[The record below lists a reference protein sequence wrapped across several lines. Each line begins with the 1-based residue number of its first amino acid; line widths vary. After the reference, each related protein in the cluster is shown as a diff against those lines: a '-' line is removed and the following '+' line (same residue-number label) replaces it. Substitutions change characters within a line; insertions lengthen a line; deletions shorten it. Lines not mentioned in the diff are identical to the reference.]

1 MPSQSN
7 QSKSQHSQRESQPG
21 QSASV
26 GSSQVSVESSQV
38 SVESSQVS
46 VEPSQV
52 SPGCSQVSLE
62 SSQMSLEPSQ
72 VSPECS
78 QVSLESSQVSLEH
91 SQVSPEPSQ
100 VSSPSQVASSQGTQG
115 PVPSSSNPPLLHFLS
130 NIRSKDP
137 RNDAVFDPERVGSD
151 DSEVETDSDEGQAFR
166 EKALLAR
173 KEPPAN
179 LVRTRS
185 QTSSENDLVG
195 KIVFAH
201 KGKSVPFWFPG
212 KVLKKTTKGYEI
224 EFLTRFGVEVCTSKN
239 VMPYDYYFM
248 NKGDS
253 SALFKIPAKYKRHLK
268 KLWML
273 PRS

>member
-46 VEPSQV
+46 V
-52 SPGCSQVSLE
+52 
-62 SSQMSLEPSQ
+62 EPSQ

-253 SALFKIPAKYKRHLK
+253 SALFKIPAKYKRHFEEAMDGAKELSK
-268 KLWML
+268 
-273 PRS
+273 